1 LLGVRLPDADAG
13 PPDGRPKSNAT
24 QVIPAPA
31 SNPAV
36 ETAVQNPPETIQR
49 SPARYLWVMLLARI
63 YEALPLTCPQY
74 GAEMRIIKHAHG
86 QLENSSPTS
95 SGRPISA
102 ARAAAAQKRLLFALD
117 STLGAM
123 GYCGEGGWTY
133 YPSILD
139 ENEEI
144 SREEKTI
151 NKT

>member
-1 LLGVRLPDADAG
+1 
-13 PPDGRPKSNAT
+13 
-24 QVIPAPA
+24 
-31 SNPAV
+31 
-36 ETAVQNPPETIQR
+36 
-49 SPARYLWVMLLARI
+49 
-63 YEALPLTCPQY
+63 
-74 GAEMRIIKHAHG
+74 MRIIKHAHG

-123 GYCGEGGWTY
+123 GYCGKGGWTY
-133 YPSILD
+133 YPLLD
-139 ENEEI
+139 ENEEL